1 MSERQER
8 YTLES
13 GRRLRKLQQW
23 HRIEGRQLQERL
35 LAGYMDDLAEKH
47 RAAENDDYERG
58 VRDAVQIVQECWQ
71 RGGASYLSY
80 CAREILARLL
90 PGARP

>member
-1 MSERQER
+1 MSQRQER

-23 HRIEGRQLQERL
+23 HRTEGRKLEQRL
-35 LAGYMDDLAEKH
+35 LAGYMDDLAMTHKP
-47 RAAENDDYERG
+47 AANDDYERG
-58 VRDAVQIVQECWQ
+58 VRDAVRIVQECWQ

-80 CAREILARLL
+80 CGREILARLL
-90 PGARP
+90 PGAKP